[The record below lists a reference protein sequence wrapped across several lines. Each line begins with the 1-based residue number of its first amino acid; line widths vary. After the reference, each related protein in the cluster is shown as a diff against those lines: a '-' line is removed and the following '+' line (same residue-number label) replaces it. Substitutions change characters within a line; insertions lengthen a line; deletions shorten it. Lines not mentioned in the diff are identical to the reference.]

1 MASPTLDVKRFRDV
15 LGHFATGVAV
25 VTARGTDGTPIGV
38 TMSSFNS
45 VSLQPPLVL
54 FSVDRRA
61 RSLAAMSQARGYG
74 INILTREQETL
85 SGRFATAHADKWD
98 AVEHASGYAQAPL
111 LAGALAHFECRP
123 YAQYD
128 GGDHVIFVVEVLNVA
143 TPAADG
149 EPLVFFRGHYRSLAP
164 GTSGIAPDQWPLPIH
179 Y

>member
-1 MASPTLDVKRFRDV
+1 MPSPTLDVKRFREV
-15 LGHFATGVAV
+15 LGYFATGVAV
-25 VTARGTDGTPIGV
+25 VTARAKDGTPIGV

-54 FSVDRRA
+54 FSVDRKA
-61 RSLAAMSQARGYG
+61 RSLAAMDHAQGYG

-85 SGRFATAHADKWD
+85 SGRFATALTDKWD
-98 AVEHASGYAQAPL
+98 AVEHAPGFAQAPL

-123 YAQYD
+123 YARYD

-143 TPAADG
+143 TPAVDG
-149 EPLVFFRGHYRSLAP
+149 EPLVFFRGHYRSLAS
-164 GTSGIAPDQWPLPIH
+164 GTSSVAPDQWPLPIH